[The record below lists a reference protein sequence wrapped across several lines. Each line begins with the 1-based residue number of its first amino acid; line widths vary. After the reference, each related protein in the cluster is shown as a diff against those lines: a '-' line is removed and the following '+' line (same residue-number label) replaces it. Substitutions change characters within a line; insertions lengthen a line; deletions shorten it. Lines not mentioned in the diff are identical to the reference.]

1 MTSISEP
8 LVTLDQLLSRQ
19 DGVLDSRTALA
30 HLSAEAIRWRV
41 RSGRWQQ
48 PCRGVLVTHSG
59 SFTDRQVLWVAVLWA
74 GSGAALA
81 GLTAARLQGLH
92 GFDDWTDAIHLL
104 IPASRTARD
113 LRPPLCLAVHY
124 SRNFTKADIH
134 PARQLPQTRVARS
147 LVDAAAWAR
156 TDRGAQAVLAA
167 GVQQRL
173 VRVSDLAA
181 EVGRNERVH
190 RRGLMRETLEDIT
203 GGAHA
208 MSEID
213 FTRRVVRR
221 FGLPEPDRQVPRRDA
236 RGKRRWLD
244 VVWEQAGLIVE
255 VDGAAHMDV
264 LQYWDDMDRG
274 NDFTLKHY
282 RILRYAAFVV
292 RCQPEYV
299 ASQIR
304 QALREAGYSC

>member
-1 MTSISEP
+1 
-8 LVTLDQLLSRQ
+8 
-19 DGVLDSRTALA
+19 
-30 HLSAEAIRWRV
+30 
-41 RSGRWQQ
+41 
-48 PCRGVLVTHSG
+48 
-59 SFTDRQVLWVAVLWA
+59 
-74 GSGAALA
+74 
-81 GLTAARLQGLH
+81 
-92 GFDDWTDAIHLL
+92 
-104 IPASRTARD
+104 
-113 LRPPLCLAVHY
+113 
-124 SRNFTKADIH
+124 
-134 PARQLPQTRVARS
+134 
-147 LVDAAAWAR
+147 
-156 TDRGAQAVLAA
+156 
-167 GVQQRL
+167 
-173 VRVSDLAA
+173 
-181 EVGRNERVH
+181 
-190 RRGLMRETLEDIT
+190 MRETLEDIT